1 MEEEIGDTIQFYLS
15 ESKNKSQFVY
25 SFSASVNDDF
35 NTICSLK
42 WVKAA
47 AEDIIKTLL
56 KVDFGL
62 DKSFC
67 DVKQL
72 RECWTKI
79 HIPEILVTASY
90 FWNKFLNRGAT
101 HHLWRER

>member
-25 SFSASVNDDF
+25 CFSAGVNGDF
-35 NTICSLK
+35 NTICSLE
-42 WVKAA
+42 WVKTA

-67 DVKQL
+67 DVK
-72 RECWTKI
+72 
-79 HIPEILVTASY
+79 
-90 FWNKFLNRGAT
+90 
-101 HHLWRER
+101 